1 MAAAASGCDSVSL
14 GVCGVISVGRRH
26 VPDLAGLHRV
36 CEINYMGLMKLLP
49 QKAFDERGYCF
60 CAADGLMFTLRVL
73 EEGRFTT
80 LVEVSQNNE
89 NLPHYLRAYLQVR
102 LYHDAR
108 MAEVCVSQQIS
119 RLQSSYHY
127 PNEKMHHRDEKEQCN
142 HFLAEWLRFCLAHGY
157 GAFEFR
163 PD

>member
-1 MAAAASGCDSVSL
+1 MITL
-14 GVCGVISVGRRH
+14 KKRH
-26 VPDLAGLHRV
+26 VPDLAHLHRI
-36 CEINYMGLMKLLP
+36 CETNYMGLMKLLP
-49 QKAFDERGYCF
+49 AVVFEKQGYALS
-60 CAADGLMFTLRVL
+60 AADGLDFHLRVL
-73 EEGRFTT
+73 EESRFTT
-80 LVEVSQNNE
+80 LLEVAQNNE
-89 NLPHYLRAYLQVR
+89 NLPQYLRAYLQVR

-119 RLQSSYHY
+119 RLQPSYHY

-157 GAFEFR
+157 DAFEFI